1 MAINVLRNVCLTRV
15 RTVYL
20 IRYNLPWRKITY
32 FHFKYNILPITT
44 LQRTICAKT
53 LLIKEGESNMKVYR
67 KTASII
73 RSDSYSS
80 PAVAELLR
88 GTIGTKAD
96 NRIRFYGIKGLT
108 SCKAC
113 ALLLIHNYE
122 GRQLH

>member
-1 MAINVLRNVCLTRV
+1 MYPFSCLNSPKNILKRVNKKIFTNELAFTVLRNVCLTRV
-15 RTVYL
+15 RIVYL

-80 PAVAELLR
+80 PRSSGAAAR
-88 GTIGTKAD
+88 H
-96 NRIRFYGIKGLT
+96 YWHKG
-108 SCKAC
+108 
-113 ALLLIHNYE
+113 
-122 GRQLH
+122 